1 MIARK
6 RDRRRSC
13 GSADCNIWGFDTA
26 ASPYDPPVLT
36 GGYYIH
42 KQGVKT
48 WLKTLQILY
57 FSTGFP

>member
-1 MIARK
+1 MIARQ

-48 WLKTLQILY
+48 WLKT
-57 FSTGFP
+57 